1 MRILA
6 VFIIIII
13 SNTFT
18 PAWALTPD
26 EIIRLKE
33 AGVSDALIQ
42 TMIESGSNTHDG
54 SGVWEDE
61 GRVNYQAAPNHR
73 GRQDHDR
80 HERWKEERGME
91 AADNVI
97 IDGRRPLPV
106 K

>member
-1 MRILA
+1 MMRILI
-6 VFIIIII
+6 VFIIIL
-13 SNTFT
+13 STLA

-54 SGVWEDE
+54 SGIWEDE
-61 GRVNYQAAPNHR
+61 RHINYQAAPSYR
-73 GRQDHDR
+73 SRQDHDR
-80 HERWKEERGME
+80 HERWKEERAME
-91 AADNVI
+91 AAGNVI